1 MGINLYHIEKNKF
14 CKMGCLRIIFFRGSK
29 FREITTKI
37 KTIYIDYIKI
47 TTKLIYSY
55 KKLFYLFK
63 SNKRIYFEN
72 KGAYNLN

>member
-1 MGINLYHIEKNKF
+1 MGINLYHIEKNNF
-14 CKMGCLRIIFFRGSK
+14 CKIGCLRIIFFRGSN

-37 KTIYIDYIKI
+37 KSMYRRNIKI
-47 TTKLIYSY
+47 TINSIYC

-72 KGAYNLN
+72 WEEF